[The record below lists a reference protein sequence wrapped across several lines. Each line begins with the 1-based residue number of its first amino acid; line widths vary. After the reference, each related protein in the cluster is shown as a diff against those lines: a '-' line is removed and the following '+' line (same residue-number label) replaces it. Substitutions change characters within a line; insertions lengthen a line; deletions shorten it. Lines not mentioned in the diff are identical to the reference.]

1 MSFFTDKTNDSNDD
15 YKLKDKKR
23 HNSIICQIQKKNLI
37 DSENSALSLLL
48 KKVDKRYSANTV
60 NTNFL
65 IEKILNYDLKEIK
78 RFDEVNSSFSDI
90 SDFDLEKEKDENKSE
105 LNSSEDGNVESDDDE
120 EIFSKNKIKKK
131 NQNDFEYEFE
141 LEKEYEEIVKNFNI
155 KKNM

>member
-1 MSFFTDKTNDSNDD
+1 MSFFTDKINDSNMD

-23 HNSIICQIQKKNLI
+23 HNSTICPKQKENLI
-37 DSENSALSLLL
+37 DSENSVLSLLL
-48 KKVDKRYSANTV
+48 KKDGKRYSVKTI

-65 IEKILNYDLKEIK
+65 IEKISDYDLKEIK

-105 LNSSEDGNVESDDDE
+105 FNSSEEGSVKTDDDEE

-131 NQNDFEYEFE
+131 NE
-141 LEKEYEEIVKNFNI
+141 LF
-155 KKNM
+155 